1 MKIAVIGGG
10 LFGTTIAIFLA
21 REGHQVELYE
31 RNDELLKEASGINQY
46 RLHAGYH
53 YPRSKETAVSS
64 KRGID
69 SFLTEY
75 GGCMLEN
82 KMSVE
87 HYYAISAHDSL
98 VDRGQYVAFMDSV
111 GLPYREGSI
120 DGLRNVDGVFRVEEQ
135 LIDIN
140 ALRVDINAKIAAL
153 PNIALKLNAE
163 FDCATQGEYDYVV
176 SATYANYNYV
186 LKDPNKRV
194 LQFEL
199 VEKPV
204 VKLPDR
210 FHNISLVV
218 MDGPFFCLDPY
229 SDTGLHVMGNV
240 THAIHQEVVSQNI
253 EIPFGYRGLVN
264 RGIVKN
270 PPITTI
276 DLFRE
281 TARHFFDGLEFDHIG
296 SMYTVR
302 AVLPD
307 RDHDDARPTIVNMID
322 DKYFH
327 VFSGKLGTSVETAH
341 HIVSQLVEV

>member
-10 LFGTTIAIFLA
+10 LFGSTIAIFLA
-21 REGHQVELYE
+21 REGHQVELFE

-53 YPRSKETAVSS
+53 YPRSKETAISS

-69 SFLTEY
+69 SFLAEY
-75 GGCMLEN
+75 GDCMLER
-82 KMSVE
+82 KMDVE
-87 HYYAISAHDSL
+87 HYYAISAQDSL
-98 VDRGQYVAFMDSV
+98 VDRQQYADFMDSV
-111 GLPYREGSI
+111 KLPYREASI
-120 DGLRNVDGVFRVEEQ
+120 EGLRNVEGVFQVEEQ

-140 ALRVDINAKIAAL
+140 ALKRDINTKVDAL
-153 PNIALKLNAE
+153 PGILLKLNTE
-163 FDCATQGEYDYVV
+163 FDCATQGDYDYVV
-176 SATYANYNYV
+176 SATYANYNFV
-186 LKDPNKRV
+186 FKDPEKKV

-204 VKLPDR
+204 IKLPDKFR
-210 FHNISLVV
+210 TISLVV

-229 SDTGLHVMGNV
+229 GDTGLHVMGNV
-240 THAIHQEVVSQNI
+240 THAIHQEVLSQNI
-253 EIPFGYRGLVN
+253 EIPYGYRNLVN
-264 RGIVKN
+264 RGIVRN
-270 PPITTI
+270 PSITTI

-281 TARHFFDGLEFDHIG
+281 TARHFFDGLEFDHFG

-302 AVLPD
+302 AVLPN

-322 DKYFH
+322 EKFFH

-341 HIVSQLVEV
+341 HIVSQLVQV

>member
-10 LFGTTIAIFLA
+10 LFGSTIAIFLA
-21 REGHQVELYE
+21 REGHQVELFE

-69 SFLTEY
+69 SFLAEY
-75 GGCMLEN
+75 GDCMLER
-82 KMSVE
+82 KMDVE
-87 HYYAISAHDSL
+87 HYYAISSNDSL
-98 VDRGQYVAFMDSV
+98 VSKDEYVEFMNAVD
-111 GLPYREGSI
+111 LDYQQGSI
-120 DGLRNVDGVFRVEEQ
+120 DGIRNVDGVFRVEEQ
-135 LIDIN
+135 LIDIE
-140 ALRVDINAKIAAL
+140 ALKRDINTKVEAL
-153 PNIALKLNAE
+153 PGIRLKLNTE
-163 FDCATQGEYDYVV
+163 FDCASQVDYDYVV
-176 SATYANYNYV
+176 SATYANYNFV
-186 LKDPNKRV
+186 LKEPNKRV

-204 VKLPDR
+204 VKLPER
-210 FHNISLVV
+210 FRNTSLVV

-240 THAIHQEVVSQNI
+240 AHAIHQEVLSQNM
-253 EIPFGYRGLVN
+253 EIPYGYRNLVN

-276 DLFRE
+276 DRFRE
-281 TARHFFDGLEFDHIG
+281 TARHFFDGLEFDHYG

-302 AVLPD
+302 AVLPN

-322 DKYFH
+322 DKFFH

-341 HIVSQLVEV
+341 HIVSQLVQV